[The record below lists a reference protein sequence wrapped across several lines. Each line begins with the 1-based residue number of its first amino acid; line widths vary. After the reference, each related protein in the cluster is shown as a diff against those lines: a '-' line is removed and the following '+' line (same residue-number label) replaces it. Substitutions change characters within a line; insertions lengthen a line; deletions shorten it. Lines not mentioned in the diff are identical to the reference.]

1 MKTKRILALFLA
13 VVTCLSLAVSAS
25 AASISDFKDVDTK
38 AWYAEAVSA
47 AVDNGLLY
55 GKSRTQLDPNGLLT
69 RAEMA
74 AITNRSFGCY
84 KAADISAYKDV
95 AKGKWYYKDVALAV
109 QMGTYNGVSSTSMQP
124 DRAITRQE
132 AIAVVA
138 RALQLNLDDY
148 AKTDLS
154 KFADAK
160 EVSAWALPYMKA
172 MVAAGYVHG
181 RTQGLVPQA
190 NITRAEFAQLYFNII
205 QSYITKSGSYTKD
218 YKGNLLVRTKDVEL
232 KDMTIDGDLI
242 IGNGVADGKI
252 TLSNV
257 KISGR
262 LVVWGDGTTAA
273 EVIACRVDGPVKVIF
288 DREST
293 LLVYDKIKTRI
304 TERAG
309 KFPETEIVFYAMDD
323 LLNAQRD
330 LNKMVDENLI
340 QAEIPAHLYA
350 LVGEQTVSAVL
361 KNNSKTDSYTIEIRR
376 DSDGSLIADPITLT
390 AGASVSSITLKDV
403 PEYGNAAC
411 TATITATRDGKTVGT
426 LEVKTA
432 LHAAYL
438 WPKEVSSK

>member
-1 MKTKRILALFLA
+1 
-13 VVTCLSLAVSAS
+13 
-25 AASISDFKDVDTK
+25 
-38 AWYAEAVSA
+38 
-47 AVDNGLLY
+47 
-55 GKSRTQLDPNGLLT
+55 
-69 RAEMA
+69 
-74 AITNRSFGCY
+74 
-84 KAADISAYKDV
+84 
-95 AKGKWYYKDVALAV
+95 
-109 QMGTYNGVSSTSMQP
+109 MGTYNGVSASSMQP

-160 EVSAWALPYMKA
+160 EVSAWALPYMRA

-232 KDMTIDGDLI
+232 KDMSIDGDLI
-242 IGNGVADGKI
+242 IGNGVADGKV

-262 LVVWGDGTTAA
+262 LVVWGGGTAAVYCSNGTTAA
-273 EVIACRVDGPVKVIF
+273 EVIACRVDGPVKIIF

-340 QAEIPAHLYA
+340 QAEVPAHLYA
-350 LVGEQTVSAVL
+350 IVGEQTISATL
-361 KNNSKTDSYTIEIRR
+361 KNGSKTDTYTIEIRR
-376 DSDGSLIADPITLT
+376 DSDGSLIADPITLA
-390 AGASVSSITLKDV
+390 AGASVSSITLKEA

-438 WPKEVSSK
+438 WPKEVMSK